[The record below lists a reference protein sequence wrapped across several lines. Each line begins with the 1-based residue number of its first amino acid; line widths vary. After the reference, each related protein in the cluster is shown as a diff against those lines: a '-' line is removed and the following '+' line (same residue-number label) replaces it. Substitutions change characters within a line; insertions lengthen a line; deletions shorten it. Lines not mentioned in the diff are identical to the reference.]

1 MGLTGLEKALVLMNE
16 RLELL
21 RNMARTGRRELV
33 SVNEK
38 SSVGVTGVNR
48 QHPVVNILLG
58 ALAVV
63 TGSQQ
68 PAGRVRVQTG
78 LQSGS
83 LGVVVV
89 TVSITLGDVLQD
101 NPPVALNIDS
111 PGDLGV
117 VNIAGAQVALGANP
131 VAGVIGRGSLAGS
144 GVVLVVK

>member
-1 MGLTGLEKALVLMNE
+1 MGKALVLMNE

-21 RNMARTGRRELV
+21 RNMAGTGRRQLV

-78 LQSGS
+78 LEPGG

-89 TVSITLGDVLQD
+89 TVSVTLGDVLQD
-101 NPPVALNIDS
+101 NSPVALNIDS
-111 PGDLGV
+111 PGDLSV
-117 VNIAGAQVALGANP
+117 VNIAGAEVSLGSNP
-131 VAGVIGRGSLAGS
+131 VAGIIGRGSLAGS
-144 GVVLVVK
+144 SVVLVVK